1 MGELAESIK
10 QYKKQAEEKMQKIE
24 KLGNSF
30 NQAHDLKKNTEK
42 KIDIVNYY
50 NSLSEADKYAFKL
63 ELKRKKIRQNYA
75 SYLKYI
81 YGDNYTLTKFHTFL
95 AKVCETVVKR
105 IEEGKKIKICLS
117 VPPQHGKSVTITETL
132 PSWFLGRNPDMRCIV
147 TGYNADMAE
156 KFGDRNREKVK
167 KHGKDLFGIEV
178 SDSQDNKTLW
188 NIKDHMGGLYSA
200 GITGGLTGNQGA
212 LIIIDDPFKNGI
224 EAKNQSIRDNV
235 WQIFCDS
242 ILTRQRGNGNAII
255 VIHTRW
261 HEDDLIGKIIKND
274 KKGEWLV
281 INIPCIAEENDR
293 YLHRKVGETL
303 CPELGFDAE
312 WADNMRNTIG
322 LASFNALYQGKP
334 FIEGG
339 NIIKRS
345 DIMFYNKNTMPT
357 SFEEIV
363 LSCDLSFGNTKKSSD
378 PYCMTLWGR
387 NGGNHYLI
395 KVMDKKASFT
405 ETNRTIRYLC
415 NDYPQLK
422 KKIIEAKANG
432 NATIELLGKEIGG
445 FVPFDPKG
453 ESKEARLNA
462 VSPYFEGHNVYFPDE
477 TVFKDIELYIDELV
491 KFPNA
496 THDDFVDT
504 ISQYLLNYEYKY
516 GGKINTDSRF
526 SIFAKAIR
534 GF

>member
-1 MGELAESIK
+1 MAQISKYIKYYQRKTQES
-10 QYKKQAEEKMQKIE
+10 QKKLEKSQQTKVHNLNDQA
-24 KLGNSF
+24 N
-30 NQAHDLKKNTEK
+30 KKV
-42 KIDIVNYY
+42 DVLNYY
-50 NSLSEADKYAFKL
+50 NSLSEADKFTFKQELQKKKVRESYA
-63 ELKRKKIRQNYA
+63 A
-75 SYLKYI
+75 YLKYV
-81 YGDNYTLTKFHTFL
+81 YGDNYVLTRFHLFL
-95 AKVCETVVKR
+95 AKVCETVVKK
-105 IEEGKKIKICLS
+105 IEQNKKIRICLS
-117 VPPQHGKSVTITETL
+117 VPPQMGKSTTVTETL
-132 PSWFLGRNPDMRCIV
+132 PSWFMGRNPDMRCIC

-167 KHGKDLFGIEV
+167 KYGKELFGIEV
-178 SDSQDNKTLW
+178 SDSQDNKTLF
-188 NIKDHMGGLYSA
+188 NIKNHLGGLYSA

-224 EAKNQSIRDNV
+224 EAKNPSVRDNI

-242 ILTRQRGNGNAII
+242 VLTRQRGLGNAII

-261 HEDDLIGKIIKND
+261 HEDDLIGRIIKND
-274 KKGEWLV
+274 KKGEWLI

-312 WADNMRNTIG
+312 WVETMKSTLG
-322 LASFNALYQGKP
+322 KGTFNALYQGKP
-334 FIEGG
+334 YIDGG
-339 NIIKRS
+339 NIVKRQ
-345 DIMFYNKNTMPT
+345 DIMFYNKNTCPNE
-357 SFEEIV
+357 FEEYV
-363 LSCDLSFGNTKKSSD
+363 LSCDLTFGSTSKTSD

-387 NGGNHYLI
+387 NGGNHYLLKI
-395 KVMDKKASFT
+395 LDKRATFT
-405 ETNRTIRYLC
+405 ETNRTLRVLC
-415 NDYPQLK
+415 SEYPQLK

-453 ESKEARLNA
+453 ESKEARFNA
-462 VSPYFEGHNVYFPDE
+462 VSPYFEAHNIWFPDE
-477 TVFKDIELYIDELV
+477 SVQPNIEDYVEVVL
-491 KFPNA
+491 KFPNV

-516 GGKINTDSRF
+516 GGRIDTDRRF
-526 SIFAKAIR
+526 GLLAKAIR